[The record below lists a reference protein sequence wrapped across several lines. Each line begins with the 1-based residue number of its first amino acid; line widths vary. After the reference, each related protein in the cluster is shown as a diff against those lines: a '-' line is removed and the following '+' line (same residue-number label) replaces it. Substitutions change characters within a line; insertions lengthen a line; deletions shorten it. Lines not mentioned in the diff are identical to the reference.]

1 MKAKDVIE
9 ELMQY
14 YEKMNDEQKA
24 EFRRS
29 YRLVER
35 SDGRK
40 RRDIPKDVFHKVL
53 KDVLEITRKKVELIS
68 LWKEL
73 QKKLDPNPKHRK
85 AQLKRVLY
93 AAFDSNLSALEKVK
107 YRRRR
112 GRGYR
117 IFEYARDHA
126 DELELKPITE
136 EEIELLS
143 EAYAATLSFPRR
155 LRLLKQDRT
164 TRKHSGEKI
173 THDSPAA

>member
-35 SDGRK
+35 SDSRK
-40 RRDIPKDVFHKVL
+40 RRDIPKDVFHEVL
-53 KDVLEITRKKVELIS
+53 KDVLEITQKKVELIS

-73 QKKLDPNPKHRK
+73 QKKLDPNRKHKK

-126 DELELKPITE
+126 DELELKPISE
-136 EEIELLS
+136 EDIELLS

-155 LRLLKQDRT
+155 HRLLKQDRT
-164 TRKHSGEKI
+164 TRKRSGEKI